1 MTVLTSAG
9 SEKRQPSFPKTCI
22 CLIHRPAHHCASQ
35 PGKVGGV
42 AVECVL
48 VGKMLH
54 PISLRSSPRTTLC
67 KAAASK
73 VVKIIF
79 HIQDN
84 SDDFKVT
91 IEVARCG
98 CQHITCFELFKNVQ
112 DILMITPSSLGL
124 NFVKAPPSTSRN
136 QDTPKDAKI
145 RRS

>member
-1 MTVLTSAG
+1 MH
-9 SEKRQPSFPKTCI
+9 FP
-22 CLIHRPAHHCASQ
+22 IHRPAHHCASQ

-79 HIQDN
+79 H
-84 SDDFKVT
+84 
-91 IEVARCG
+91 
-98 CQHITCFELFKNVQ
+98 VQ
-112 DILMITPSSLGL
+112 DDPDSFLKPFLAPLETKIHPKMPKNLYSDFPSLSIL
-124 NFVKAPPSTSRN
+124 
-136 QDTPKDAKI
+136 DY
-145 RRS
+145 